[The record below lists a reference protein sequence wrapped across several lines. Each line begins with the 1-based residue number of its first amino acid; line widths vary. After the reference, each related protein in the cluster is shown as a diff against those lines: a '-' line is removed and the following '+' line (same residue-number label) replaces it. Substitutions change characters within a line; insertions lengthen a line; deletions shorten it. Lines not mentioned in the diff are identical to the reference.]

1 MKAAKDVFVFVA
13 EAAYLGLK
21 GRNSCATALTFLRG
35 MQFLKQFDFLLYF
48 S

>member
-21 GRNSCATALTFLRG
+21 GRNSCVTALTFLERNTI
-35 MQFLKQFDFLLYF
+35 FKAV
-48 S
+48 

>member
-21 GRNSCATALTFLRG
+21 GRNSCVTARTFLERNAI
-35 MQFLKQFDFLLYF
+35 FKEV
-48 S
+48 